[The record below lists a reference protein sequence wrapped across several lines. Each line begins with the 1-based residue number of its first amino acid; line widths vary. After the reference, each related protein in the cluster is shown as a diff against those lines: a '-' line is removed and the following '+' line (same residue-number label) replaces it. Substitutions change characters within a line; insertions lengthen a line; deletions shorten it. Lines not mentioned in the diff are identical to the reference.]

1 MSGNVDL
8 AARAAGRALTLLE
21 LLNQEHTCQQL
32 HINARGVRVELE
44 SIQRWLG
51 AQLASPDPGP
61 ARSRAVSTRRGSL
74 RHQILNMIAEGGP
87 SGFTDQE
94 LGLKMQER
102 GFLPASARSRRWELL
117 SAGWIRQATKDGRLW
132 RRSGHTVWVVAE
144 NGLTALKRL
153 ESGQMVLALM
163 SSIEPDQAALDT
175 PALGG

>member
-8 AARAAGRALTLLE
+8 AGRAAGRALSLLE
-21 LLNQEHTCQQL
+21 LLNREHTCQQL
-32 HINARGVRVELE
+32 HINARAVRAELE

-51 AQLASPDPGP
+51 ALPAAVP
-61 ARSRAVSTRRGSL
+61 ARSRAVSTKRGSL
-74 RHQILNMIAEGGP
+74 RHQILNLIAEGGP

-117 SAGWIRQATKDGRLW
+117 SAGWIRQATKDGELW

-153 ESGQMVLALM
+153 GSGQMVLALM
-163 SSIEPDQAALDT
+163 SSNEPDQAALDT
-175 PALGG
+175 PAPGG